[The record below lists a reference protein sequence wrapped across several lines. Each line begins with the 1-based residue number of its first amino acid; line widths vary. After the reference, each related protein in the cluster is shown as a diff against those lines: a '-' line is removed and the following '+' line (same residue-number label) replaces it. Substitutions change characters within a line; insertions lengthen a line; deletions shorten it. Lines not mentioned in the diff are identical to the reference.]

1 MDRVYGSVLR
11 DRAII
16 LDAFNALGNTV
27 RGLPLFRQIADE
39 LSSGAGH
46 STQSL
51 SYALVAALPF
61 MKEAATGSSTVLYSY
76 DGGLGTVPITRAM
89 TRIPLDTSRPAIA
102 MDLENDGPSSVYA
115 RLVARGTPAPGSEKV
130 RSEGLALAARFLDAS
145 NTTVDPSRAA
155 LGDDLIVEIAIR
167 NTSGEDLSDLAL
179 SFRAPSGWEITNLR
193 LGEDA
198 GGTGSGGGSG
208 NQTGS
213 SAGSGSAAALFDY
226 QDIRDDRVL
235 TYFTLKRGETR
246 RFKLYVNKT
255 YDGEFFLPA
264 MVAEAMYKPEI
275 FAVLP
280 GRALGRPD
288 QSTPGSPGG
297 SRIR

>member
-1 MDRVYGSVLR
+1 
-11 DRAII
+11 
-16 LDAFNALGNTV
+16 
-27 RGLPLFRQIADE
+27 
-39 LSSGAGH
+39 
-46 STQSL
+46 
-51 SYALVAALPF
+51 
-61 MKEAATGSSTVLYSY
+61 
-76 DGGLGTVPITRAM
+76 M

-145 NTTVDPSRAA
+145 NTSVDPSRAA

-167 NTSGEDLSDLAL
+167 NTSGEDLTDLAL

-198 GGTGSGGGSG
+198 SDTGS
-208 NQTGS
+208 
-213 SAGSGSAAALFDY
+213 ALFDY

-235 TYFTLKRGETR
+235 TYLALKRGETR